1 MEAAPVLLFVVYSQ
15 NLDMV
20 SVFADHYGNC
30 DGIIA
35 LIAVQPADGVLHY
48 AFPAFVD
55 DVEAVRPVGIEER
68 LHDFLCLVLAATV
81 VGIAEDGDFE
91 VVGEPCGKPVGVSL
105 LDVFADRDENIG
117 LVTLYG
123 GEALRFCGKR
133 HARKKGGHRKYDVCN
148 LHPVAIFRQSNLANT
163 KPDD

>member
-1 MEAAPVLLFVVYSQ
+1 MEAAPVLFVVYSQ

-20 SVFADHYGNC
+20 SVFADHYGNR

-55 DVEAVRPVGIEER
+55 DFEVVRPVGIEER

-91 VVGEPCGKPVGVSL
+91 VVGKPCGKPVGVSL
-105 LDVFADRDENIG
+105 LDIFADRNEDIG
-117 LVTLYG
+117 LVPLCG
-123 GEALRFCGKR
+123 GEALRFC
-133 HARKKGGHRKYDVCN
+133 RK
-148 LHPVAIFRQSNLANT
+148 
-163 KPDD
+163 